1 MGEDAFRRFY
11 EELLAMVR
19 EGVPPTR
26 IVQKIRRAI
35 PDPES
40 RRALLGHLRDSRDA
54 LEAEGEE
61 SAAATLD
68 RVIERLEGA
77 GDG

>member
-1 MGEDAFRRFY
+1 MGADAFRRFY

-19 EGVPPTR
+19 EGVPPTL

-35 PDPES
+35 PDSES

-61 SAAATLD
+61 SAVATLD
-68 RVIERLEGA
+68 RVIERLEGS

>member
-1 MGEDAFRRFY
+1 MEDAFRRFY

-19 EGVPPTR
+19 EDVPPTR
-26 IVQKIRRAI
+26 IVQKIRRAM
-35 PDPES
+35 PDPQS
-40 RRALLGHLRDSRDA
+40 RRALFGHLRDSRDA

-77 GDG
+77 EDG